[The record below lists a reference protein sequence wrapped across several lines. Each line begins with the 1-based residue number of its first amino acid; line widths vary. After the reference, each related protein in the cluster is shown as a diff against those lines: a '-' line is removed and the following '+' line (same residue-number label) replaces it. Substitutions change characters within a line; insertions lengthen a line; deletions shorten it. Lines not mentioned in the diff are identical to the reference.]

1 MLLCQSVIEYLD
13 GGGLPGKNGGGMTV
27 LGVTPFADIPLWM
40 LAAVAAAHFC
50 GFLIRGAFGFG
61 SNLPIIIATTWLLGP
76 HHAILLVIMTAT
88 MAQAHLFPQSF
99 GHANWRLAATLTLGV
114 YIGIGIGT
122 YVFVSLD
129 ADSLAPILGALIMTV
144 VLMDRFDA
152 IPRLAHIIDLRAKP
166 LVAVLSLISGFVGTV
181 SGGGGIYFLAPFLR
195 HMCPEPVTFRATN
208 IALSGIFMFGRAGFV
223 ALAGL
228 VDLTVIVEGL
238 LLMPVVILGNIIGGR
253 WFRSADP
260 AGFFQALSFML
271 LAGAAL
277 LVARSILF

>member
-1 MLLCQSVIEYLD
+1 
-13 GGGLPGKNGGGMTV
+13 MTV

-40 LAAVAAAHFC
+40 LAAVATAHFC

-76 HHAILLVIMTAT
+76 HHAILLVIMTAS
-88 MAQAHLFPQSF
+88 MAQVHLFPQSF
-99 GHANWRLAATLTLGV
+99 GQANWRLAAALTLGV
-114 YIGIGIGT
+114 YVGIGIGT

-129 ADSLAPILGALIMTV
+129 ADALAPILGALIMTV

-152 IPRLAHIIDLRAKP
+152 IPRLARIIDLRAKP

-228 VDLTVIVEGL
+228 VDLTVIVEGM
-238 LLMPVVILGNIIGGR
+238 LLMPVVILGNIVGGR
-253 WFRSADP
+253 WFKSADP

-277 LVARSILF
+277 LVARSILY